1 MRSEGG
7 GRESWSKEA
16 SLHMSDLSWRPEA
29 VSQSSVHTQ
38 CFRTLKA
45 ESSSDKREMEP
56 RVPEAE
62 KTQIHPQIH

>member
-7 GRESWSKEA
+7 GRESRSKEV
-16 SLHMSDLSWRPEA
+16 SLRMSDLSWRPEA
-29 VSQSSVHTQ
+29 ASLKVLYTQ

-45 ESSSDKREMEP
+45 ESSSNKPEMEP
-56 RVPEAE
+56 RVPQAE